1 MKFEWDPAK
10 ATANLRKHRLSFDE
24 AATVFLD
31 PLAVSGPDP
40 DHSVG
45 ENRYVTFGMSSLGRS
60 IVVAHTHRPGSI
72 RIISARR
79 ADRWERK
86 MYEEG

>member
-1 MKFEWDPAK
+1 MEFDWDVSK
-10 ATANLRKHRLSFDE
+10 AAINLRKHGVSFDE

-40 DHSVG
+40 DHSMI
-45 ENRYVTFGMSSLGRS
+45 ESRFVTFGMSRLGHLLA
-60 IVVAHTHRPGSI
+60 VCHTHRPGLI

-79 ADRWERK
+79 VTRTEKEAL
-86 MYEEG
+86 